1 MNSNSISST
10 FLGGVVSHVF
20 NSFTVFFLRAE
31 GGGASA
37 VQRQSTRGA
46 ETAAAGSG
54 LLRLH
59 STSKRT
65 SSLVLGLL
73 PAG

>member
-1 MNSNSISST
+1 MTPDCNEGNIYLLAFSLSAEP
-10 FLGGVVSHVF
+10 G
-20 NSFTVFFLRAE
+20 RALAVK
-31 GGGASA
+31 GQSPGGAKA
-37 VQRQSTRGA
+37 
-46 ETAAAGSG
+46 AAAGSG

-59 STSKRT
+59 CTGERT